1 MGTVLAAPSCLLPG
15 GRRPPLSGGVD
26 SAPMTAITL
35 DGDALA
41 AQIKDDLRRRV
52 AALAEGG
59 VVPGLGTILV
69 GDDGPSANYV
79 GMKHKDC
86 AEVGLHSVDK
96 RLPATATQ
104 AEVEQA
110 VAELNDDPSVHA
122 FIVQYPFP
130 KGLDYE
136 AAILGVDPAKDA
148 DGLHPV
154 NLGHLV
160 MGVDAPLA
168 CTPHGI
174 LKMLQAYEV
183 PVVGRH
189 VVVVGRGLTIG
200 RPLANLLTLKRPDAN
215 AAVTVVH
222 TGVADIGAYTRTAD
236 VVVAAA
242 GSPGLITADM
252 VKPGAAVVAAGVS
265 FRDGRLLS
273 DVDDGVAE
281 VAGWLSPR
289 IGGVGPMTRAM
300 LLVNTVEA
308 AERAAGVSAP

>member
-1 MGTVLAAPSCLLPG
+1 
-15 GRRPPLSGGVD
+15 
-26 SAPMTAITL
+26 MTAITL

-41 AQIKDDLRRRV
+41 AQIKDDLRSRV
-52 AALAEGG
+52 AALAERG

-86 AEVGLHSVDK
+86 AQVGLHSVDK

-183 PVVGRH
+183 PVVGQH

-289 IGGVGPMTRAM
+289 VGGVGPMTRAM